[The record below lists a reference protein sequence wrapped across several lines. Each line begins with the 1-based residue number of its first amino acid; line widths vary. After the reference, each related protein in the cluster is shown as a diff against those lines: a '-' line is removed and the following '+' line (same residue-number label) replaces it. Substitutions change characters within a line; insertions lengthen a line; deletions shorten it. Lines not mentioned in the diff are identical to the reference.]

1 MLTEVEKTL
10 TDFGNL
16 VNSKARKILK
26 QKDKNTSGALSKSLD
41 WDIKQMP
48 NSIRFALVWEDYGE
62 YIDKGV
68 HGKGGSKKDGSK
80 WKKKKVFGSKYKY
93 KSKRPPKDAF
103 NGWTIRRGIAP
114 RDKKGKFLKR
124 NSILYAIANS
134 VYHTG
139 LETTHFM
146 TTPFTQEFKTLPDDV
161 IKAYGLD
168 LEDTLKF
175 IVK

>member
-1 MLTEVEKTL
+1 MTEVEKTL
-10 TDFGNL
+10 IDFGNR

-26 QKDKNTSGALSKSLD
+26 QKDKNTSGALSRSLD

-62 YIDKGV
+62 FIDKGV
-68 HGKGGSKKDGSK
+68 HGKGGTKADGSK
-80 WKKKKVFGSKYKY
+80 WKKKKVFSSSYRY

-103 NGWTIRRGIAP
+103 NGWTIQRGIAP

-124 NSILYAIANS
+124 NSLLFAIANS

-146 TTPFTQEFKTLPDDV
+146 TTPFSQEFPSLPNEIV
-161 IKAYGLD
+161 EAYGLE